1 MADNKLYEILGVNR
15 NASDSDIKRSYHKL
29 AKEFHPDKN
38 PAAGDKFKEISY
50 AYEVLSDPKKRQ
62 TYDSMDLKIPRCVFV
77 ISSGVADA
85 SCFYAG
91 ARLVVLPRDAF
102 SPGTASETVSFLESR
117 LREKLWSN

>member
-62 TYDSMDLKIPRCVFV
+62 TYDSMDLKVCKRRQDF
-77 ISSGVADA
+77 G
-85 SCFYAG
+85 
-91 ARLVVLPRDAF
+91 LPKF
-102 SPGTASETVSFLESR
+102 G
-117 LREKLWSN
+117 